1 MVAGIS
7 INIISKIFS
16 KVNNSK
22 QSHEAIKNLKLNIA
36 KGEFCTIIGP
46 SGCGKT
52 TLLNLVAGL
61 DTDMHGEILFDNKKK
76 IEQIRAAYMF
86 QTPRLLP
93 WLNVLDNV
101 QVVLNKDQKTKKR
114 AEEILSIMGLKKF
127 LNYYPNQ
134 LSGGM
139 QRRVALARSFSSQP
153 ELFLLDEPFV
163 SLDDQMAN
171 KLRDMLLNQWKN
183 EPTTIIFVTHD
194 LREAIYL
201 SDRIIFLSKPPSKVI
216 LDTRVDIRR
225 PRNVDNKEIERYRKN
240 ILKKT
245 KDFFEGEIKNE

>member
-1 MVAGIS
+1 MVKEIY
-7 INIISKIFS
+7 INITSKVFS
-16 KVNNSK
+16 KGNNSR
-22 QSHEAIKNLKLNIA
+22 QSHEAIKNLKLNIS

-52 TLLNLVAGL
+52 TLLNLIAGL
-61 DTDMHGEILFDNKKK
+61 DTDMHGEILFGNKKK
-76 IEQIRAAYMF
+76 VEQIRTAYMF

-93 WLNVLDNV
+93 WLNVLENV
-101 QVVLNKDQKTKKR
+101 KVVLNKDQKSNKR
-114 AEEILSIMGLKKF
+114 AEEILSIMGLKNF

-171 KLRDMLLNQWKN
+171 KLRDMLLKQWTN

-201 SDRIIFLSKPPSKVI
+201 SDRIIFLSKPPSRVI

-225 PRNVDNKEIERYRKN
+225 PRNVDNKEIEIYRKK

-245 KDFFEGEIKNE
+245 QDFLKEK

>member
-1 MVAGIS
+1 MVKEIY
-7 INIISKIFS
+7 INITSKVFS
-16 KVNNSK
+16 KGNNSR
-22 QSHEAIKNLKLNIA
+22 QSHEAIKNLKVNIS

-61 DTDMHGEILFDNKKK
+61 DTDMHGEILFGNKKK
-76 IEQIRAAYMF
+76 VEQIRTAYMF

-93 WLNVLDNV
+93 WLNVLENV
-101 QVVLNKDQKTKKR
+101 KVVLNKDQKSNKR
-114 AEEILSIMGLKKF
+114 AEEILSIMGLKNF

-171 KLRDMLLNQWKN
+171 KLRDMLLKQWTN

-201 SDRIIFLSKPPSKVI
+201 SDRIIFLSKPPSRVI

-225 PRNVDNKEIERYRKN
+225 PRNVDNKEIEIYRKN

-245 KDFFEGEIKNE
+245 QDFLKEK

>member
-1 MVAGIS
+1 MVKEIY
-7 INIISKIFS
+7 INITSKVFS
-16 KVNNSK
+16 KGNNSR
-22 QSHEAIKNLKLNIA
+22 QSHEAIKNLKVNIS

-61 DTDMHGEILFDNKKK
+61 DTDMQGEILFGNKKK
-76 IEQIRAAYMF
+76 VEQIRTAYMF

-93 WLNVLDNV
+93 WLNVLENV
-101 QVVLNKDQKTKKR
+101 KVVLNKDQKSNKR
-114 AEEILSIMGLKKF
+114 AEEILSIMGLKNF

-171 KLRDMLLNQWKN
+171 KLRDMLLKQWTN

-201 SDRIIFLSKPPSKVI
+201 SDRIIFLSKPPSRVI

-225 PRNVDNKEIERYRKN
+225 PRNVDNKEIEIYRKN

-245 KDFFEGEIKNE
+245 QDFLKEK

>member
-1 MVAGIS
+1 MVKEIY
-7 INIISKIFS
+7 INITSKVFS
-16 KVNNSK
+16 KGNNSR
-22 QSHEAIKNLKLNIA
+22 QSHEAIKNLKLNIS

-52 TLLNLVAGL
+52 TLLNLIAGL
-61 DTDMHGEILFDNKKK
+61 DTDMHGEILFGNKKK
-76 IEQIRAAYMF
+76 VEQIRTAYMF

-93 WLNVLDNV
+93 WLNVLENV
-101 QVVLNKDQKTKKR
+101 KVVLNKDQKSNKR
-114 AEEILSIMGLKKF
+114 AEAILSIMGLKNF

-171 KLRDMLLNQWKN
+171 KLRDMLLKQWTN

-201 SDRIIFLSKPPSKVI
+201 SDRIIFLSKPPSRVI

-225 PRNVDNKEIERYRKN
+225 PRNVDNKEIEIYRKK

-245 KDFFEGEIKNE
+245 QDFLKEK

>member
-1 MVAGIS
+1 MVKEIY
-7 INIISKIFS
+7 INITSKVFS
-16 KVNNSK
+16 KGNNSR
-22 QSHEAIKNLKLNIA
+22 QSHEAIKNLKVNIS

-61 DTDMHGEILFDNKKK
+61 DTDMQGEILFGNKKK
-76 IEQIRAAYMF
+76 VEQIRTAYMF

-93 WLNVLDNV
+93 WLNVLENV
-101 QVVLNKDQKTKKR
+101 KVVLNKDQKSNKR
-114 AEEILSIMGLKKF
+114 AEEILSIMGLKNF

-171 KLRDMLLNQWKN
+171 KLRDMLIKQWTN

-201 SDRIIFLSKPPSKVI
+201 SDRIIFLSKPPSRVI

-225 PRNVDNKEIERYRKN
+225 PRNVDNKEIEIYRKK

-245 KDFFEGEIKNE
+245 QDFLKEK